1 MRISNNYGV
10 LILTNYLLVAKHVL
24 AVILLFLRNNLT
36 MILCLRLGITK
47 MNETVGLDNIPINVW
62 KTLFYVTLLIYFLN
76 VRCVCIN
83 KKNCMED
90 TFKKRFQCIFKE
102 NTF

>member
-1 MRISNNYGV
+1 MPKIRDFKV
-10 LILTNYLLVAKHVL
+10 KKAL
-24 AVILLFLRNNLT
+24 
-36 MILCLRLGITK
+36 TK